1 MVDKVDV
8 DKVDQGSLEWI
19 VQSFAPRVLL
29 LKPASGTSFF
39 FLIIAYGSRRAAEA
53 RGRRNCWLNRAGS
66 GRNGGELPRFCYVS
80 L

>member
-29 LKPASGTSFF
+29 LKPASGTSLF
-39 FLIIAYGSRRAAEA
+39 FLNHRIRITQ
-53 RGRRNCWLNRAGS
+53 S
-66 GRNGGELPRFCYVS
+66 GRGTRPSQLLAQQSGFRAEWW
-80 L
+80 